1 MNTNDVNT
9 YLLQAAQACVD
20 QENHKGAIVAGY
32 FAADADAHNGVM
44 VTGTP
49 WDITVAIANI
59 IDKTAIQTGIPYQ
72 DILRAVR
79 KIIRNVQR
87 RRNQMEPGTELFST
101 VTVDADNDKEDE

>member
-9 YLLQAAQACVD
+9 YLLQAAKACVD

-32 FAADADAHNGVM
+32 FAADEDAHNGVM
-44 VTGTP
+44 VAGTP
-49 WDITVAIANI
+49 WDVTVAIANI
-59 IDKTAIQTGIPYQ
+59 IDKTAVQTGIPHQ

-87 RRNQMEPGTELFST
+87 QRLRQEPGTELFTT
-101 VTVDADNDKEDE
+101 VTVDTEHTEEE

>member
-44 VTGTP
+44 VTGKIGLP
-49 WDITVAIANI
+49 RANPR
-59 IDKTAIQTGIPYQ
+59 GR
-72 DILRAVR
+72 LRS
-79 KIIRNVQR
+79 
-87 RRNQMEPGTELFST
+87 PS
-101 VTVDADNDKEDE
+101 